1 MIGSGGSSP
10 GVIILDSTLKQSSLC
25 PGNVSTTFT
34 CTASGTDLVWI
45 VGGTTLPFNRNA
57 IAGRSRTDPERDI
70 TATLLHISNAEE
82 NGYADRFSVLTAR
95 AQLQATE
102 MLSVQC
108 HNGSSNLAEEMVYLP
123 RVAGNYIPRYS
134 NVVNWLAI
142 AS

>member
-10 GVIILDSTLKQSSLC
+10 GVILDSTLKQSSLC

-70 TATLLHISNAEE
+70 TATLLHINNAEE
-82 NGYADRFSVLTAR
+82 NGYADRFSILTVS
-95 AQLQATE
+95 AQPQATE
-102 MLSVQC
+102 MLSVQFSVQC
-108 HNGSSNLAEEMVYLP
+108 HNGSSNLAEEVVYLP
-123 RVAGNYIPRYS
+123 RVVGNYIPMHCS
-134 NVVNWLAI
+134 
-142 AS
+142 